1 MKKYRNYVPKKLL
14 WLDLEMT
21 GLDPEK
27 DVILEV
33 AIEITD
39 LDFKTLDT
47 YEAIVRQPQ
56 AKVVDRMSKNPFW
69 AEFSENRDEFLKSI
83 STAKTPKEVERDLIE
98 LTEKHFGSD
107 LAILSG
113 NSIHNDRLF
122 IATHWPEFNL
132 KLHYRMLDVS
142 SFKLIM
148 QSKYK
153 VFFETNEAHRAFDDV
168 QASIAELQHYLEYF
182 KKEKDD

>member
-1 MKKYRNYVPKKLL
+1 MKKDKYYIPKKLL

-33 AIEITD
+33 AVEITD

-56 AKVVDRMSKNPFW
+56 TKVVDRMNKNPFW
-69 AEFSENRDEFLKSI
+69 AEFSENRDEFLKKI
-83 STAKTPKEVERDLIE
+83 STAKTPSEVEKDLIE
-98 LTEKHFGSD
+98 ITEKHFGSEA
-107 LAILSG
+107 AILSG
-113 NSIHNDRLF
+113 NSIHSDRLF
-122 IATHWPEFNL
+122 ISKHWPEFNL

-153 VFFETNEAHRAFDDV
+153 IFFEKNEAHRAFDDV

-182 KKEKDD
+182 KEN